1 MRIESDPRQNLRA
14 RHHVAFF
21 DRVTQFDP
29 SIQAAKKRLHFGE
42 SQLLQFQRHTGA
54 RGFAG
59 SSAIEDDAFVQRQLM
74 CALGQ
79 VFRIDMQ
86 SSGNAARIVKHI
98 QRMAEINQNQIVFA
112 QSDL

>member
-1 MRIESDPRQNLRA
+1 MRIESDLRQNLRA

-29 SIQAAKKRLHFGE
+29 AVQAAKERLHFGE
-42 SQLLQFQRHTGA
+42 SELLQFQRHTGA

-59 SSAIEDDAFVQRQLM
+59 SSAIEDNAFVQRQLM
-74 CALGQ
+74 CAFCQ

-86 SSGNAARIVKHI
+86 GPGNAARIMKHI
-98 QRMAEINQNQIVFA
+98 KRMAEINQNQIVFT